1 MSIVEKYLCV
11 RALHVGLLA
20 LHGVRVNYRIADHV
34 DLAKAEQIREWRQYS
49 TLRELTDQAWLA
61 WGMPLWLQALPLL
74 DTPRILPICSSVCGP
89 SSATSSAQLSSAG
102 MSAASSKRCES
113 ASK

>member
-1 MSIVEKYLCV
+1 M

-20 LHGVRVNYRIADHV
+20 LHGVRVNYRIANHV

-61 WGMPLWLQALPLL
+61 WGMPLWLQALPLANDFSWMAGSQL
-74 DTPRILPICSSVCGP
+74 DGADLCE
-89 SSATSSAQLSSAG
+89 
-102 MSAASSKRCES
+102 AAAALVPMERDW
-113 ASK
+113 